1 MGMMAL
7 RGLNTNQNMRKPKFT
22 RINNGNIKPNIA
34 NLGWHIGSKWS
45 EKPASNMTS
54 IVAMLAPEIN

>member
-1 MGMMAL
+1 
-7 RGLNTNQNMRKPKFT
+7 MRKPKFT